1 MGIPPNRD
9 QKRRE
14 HWFAVP
20 RERVDQ
26 FYNFLHYWSP
36 DVYNDD
42 DTSFSTPS
50 PSECESIEEKAKGV
64 DVPGMKIRRSWT
76 LYSVSSKSSTR
87 RPTVEVSEP
96 TSLLFAHPPPLPPLV
111 GNSLGEDEI
120 PDLQTES
127 QILTRKQVHLL
138 TRKLPSRTV
147 GHSWELIYSTTL
159 HGISLSTLYR
169 NFHGYDTP
177 VLIVV
182 KDENQKV
189 FRAFMS
195 EIPKISDGFY
205 GTGESMLYTFMT
217 ETSLK
222 LYNWTGDNNF
232 FIKGSKSSLVIGGGE
247 GMFGLWLDEDLYRE
261 RSHACRT
268 FANETLSTSED
279 FICCGLEAWGFV

>member
-1 MGIPPNRD
+1 MQLAPRHLVCCLMTILNDVVTTVNKMSITKMMRCD
-9 QKRRE
+9 SSSRLTAIKSRIVHRAAVSFTKRG
-14 HWFAVP
+14 
-20 RERVDQ
+20 
-26 FYNFLHYWSP
+26 Y
-36 DVYNDD
+36 
-42 DTSFSTPS
+42 
-50 PSECESIEEKAKGV
+50 
-64 DVPGMKIRRSWT
+64 
-76 LYSVSSKSSTR
+76 
-87 RPTVEVSEP
+87 
-96 TSLLFAHPPPLPPLV
+96 
-111 GNSLGEDEI
+111 SLGEDEI
-120 PDLQTES
+120 PDLQAES
-127 QILTRKQVHLL
+127 QILSRKQVHLL

-147 GHSWELIYSTTL
+147 GHSWELIYSTTI

-189 FRAFMS
+189 FGAFMS
-195 EIPKISDGFY
+195 EVPKISEGFY
-205 GTGESMLYTFMT
+205 GTGESMLYSFMT

-247 GMFGLWLDEDLYRE
+247 GMFGLWLDEDLYRG